1 MSSLR
6 SKQRYCKRK
15 KDEILLS
22 MKENNEASENLDT
35 NKLEDAANYIS
46 DDSTIQF
53 TLIATA
59 ATTNT
64 TSSTGI

>member
-46 DDSTIQF
+46 YES
-53 TLIATA
+53 
-59 ATTNT
+59 
-64 TSSTGI
+64 